1 MRSEIACDVKFGGRT
16 ESYYDGE
23 GRYRVRRAPEKVV
36 KAVAYDTP
44 VPGYRVHS
52 ANLLRLWKA
61 EAAGTASEPPS
72 HRFAISL
79 ASSIRPE
86 SMASLKAWRA
96 SVVNDLSELVTDH
109 AQQHL
114 VRNST

>member
-23 GRYRVRRAPEKVV
+23 GRYRVRWAPEKIV

-44 VPGYRVHS
+44 VPGCRVHS
-52 ANLLRLWKA
+52 ANLLACGKPKPRVPLA
-61 EAAGTASEPPS
+61 RPPS

-86 SMASLKAWRA
+86 STHR
-96 SVVNDLSELVTDH
+96 
-109 AQQHL
+109 
-114 VRNST
+114 